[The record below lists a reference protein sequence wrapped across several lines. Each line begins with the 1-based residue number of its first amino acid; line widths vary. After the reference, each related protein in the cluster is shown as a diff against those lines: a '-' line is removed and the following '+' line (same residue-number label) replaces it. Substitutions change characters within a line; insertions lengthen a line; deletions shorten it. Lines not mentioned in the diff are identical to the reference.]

1 MDKTLLVDLKKKVF
15 IRSTLLGLTGLDEL
29 LGINDGISGDEVLL
43 EIFKKAL
50 REYEITV
57 PLILEMPV
65 NSGQLCTCYG
75 RPGWAEIKS
84 NFLLY
89 LNCVISEGQI
99 ILVPTSLPDW
109 RVGDESSFT
118 ASFNSYYGGSSV
130 PQPLAY
136 TPFTEYQKPYIY
148 IGDIGILS
156 GAGTNF
162 QSIYIRGCCARP
174 IVPDMTP
181 DSKFNTAS
189 TKGAI
194 YWLDVETGGARGNYF
209 MDLVMVHVLDY
220 IRQLKASLTLPNMS
234 VDILG
239 NVDAAY
245 QELRAR
251 CDQFAL
257 QSGWYGE
264 LLYC

>member
-29 LGINDGISGDEVLL
+29 LGINDGLSGDEILL

-50 REYEITV
+50 REFEITV

-84 NFLLY
+84 NFILY
-89 LNCVISEGQI
+89 LQCMISESQI
-99 ILVPTSLPDW
+99 ILPPVSLPQW
-109 RVGDESSFT
+109 RVGDEGLATNLS
-118 ASFNSYYGGSSV
+118 SYYGGSTV

-136 TPFTEYQKPYIY
+136 TDFTEYQKPYLY
-148 IGDIGILS
+148 IGDIGILTGQGS
-156 GAGTNF
+156 YQT
-162 QSIYIRGCCARP
+162 IYIKGCCARP
-174 IVPDMTP
+174 IIPDFTP
-181 DSKFNTAS
+181 DNKFNSTS

-194 YWLDVETGGARGNYF
+194 YWMDIETGGARGNFF

-234 VDILG
+234 VDILS

-264 LLYC
+264 LLY

>member
-15 IRSTLLGLTGLDEL
+15 IRSTLLGLTGLDAL

-57 PLILEMPV
+57 PLILEMPI

-89 LNCVISEGQI
+89 LKCMISEGQI
-99 ILVPTSLPDW
+99 VLVPTSLPDW
-109 RVGDESSFT
+109 RPGDNSSF
-118 ASFNSYYGGSSV
+118 SSYYGGSTS
-130 PQPLAY
+130 PQPLSY
-136 TPFTEYQKPYIY
+136 TPFTEYQKPYLY
-148 IGDIGILS
+148 VGDIGML
-156 GAGTNF
+156 AGDSLY
-162 QSIYIRGCCARP
+162 QGIYIRGCCARP
-174 IVPDMTP
+174 IVPDLTP
-181 DSKFNTAS
+181 DHKFNSAS
-189 TKGAI
+189 ENSAI
-194 YWLDVETGGARGNYF
+194 FWLDVETGGARGNYF
-209 MDLVMVHVLDY
+209 MDLVMVHILDY

-234 VDILG
+234 VDILS

>member
-118 ASFNSYYGGSSV
+118 A
-130 PQPLAY
+130 
-136 TPFTEYQKPYIY
+136 EK
-148 IGDIGILS
+148 
-156 GAGTNF
+156 
-162 QSIYIRGCCARP
+162 
-174 IVPDMTP
+174 
-181 DSKFNTAS
+181 
-189 TKGAI
+189 
-194 YWLDVETGGARGNYF
+194 
-209 MDLVMVHVLDY
+209 
-220 IRQLKASLTLPNMS
+220 
-234 VDILG
+234 
-239 NVDAAY
+239 
-245 QELRAR
+245 
-251 CDQFAL
+251 
-257 QSGWYGE
+257 
-264 LLYC
+264 